1 MEGERMIHEQMFTE
15 KYRPTTL
22 TEVIGGDELRGLYDG
37 ICNDPWTLPN
47 ILLTT
52 RSAGT
57 GKTTIARAI
66 IKDIGAD
73 SLFLNAS
80 DDRGINTIRDK
91 VKEFAM
97 TQGFTRTAPK
107 VVHLDEADGLTKEA
121 QESLR
126 SIMEQYSS
134 NCRFIFTCNNGSKII
149 EPIKSRC
156 VQINLNNPPRD
167 KIYQRLNFIS
177 VQEDMNLKSDTID
190 DIIEFFYPDIRLM
203 INELDYLK
211 HFGETSRRNV
221 ASEVYE
227 LLRKRKFTEA
237 RKLWISE
244 QISPRLLVKEIYT
257 RVMADDKL
265 SKEQIVLA
273 VEYVAE
279 TDFRIAMGSDAEITL
294 ANLAIKLVSAV
305 FK

>member
-1 MEGERMIHEQMFTE
+1 MIYEHMFTE
-15 KYRPTTL
+15 KYRPKSL
-22 TEVIGGDELRGLYDG
+22 KEVIGGDEIRGLYEG
-37 ICNDPWTLPN
+37 IINDPWTLPN
-47 ILLTT
+47 ILLST

-57 GKTTIARAI
+57 GKTSIAKAI
-66 IKDIGAD
+66 IADIGAD

-80 DDRGINTIRDK
+80 DDRGINTIREQ

-97 TQGFTRTAPK
+97 TQGFTRNIPK

-126 SIMEQYSS
+126 SIMERYSS
-134 NCRFIFTCNNGSKII
+134 NCRFIFTCNNESKII

-156 VQINLNNPPRD
+156 IQISLNKPPKD
-167 KIYQRLNFIS
+167 KIHERLRFI
-177 VQEDMNLKSDTID
+177 VDQESMNIKDEEID

-203 INELDYLK
+203 INEIEYLK
-211 HFGETSRRNV
+211 TFGKSNRRNI
-221 ASEVYE
+221 ADEVYA
-227 LLRKRKFTEA
+227 LLKKRKFTEA
-237 RKLWISE
+237 RKLWIAE
-244 QISPRLLVKEIYT
+244 QTSPRLLVKEIFT
-257 RVMADDKL
+257 RLMSDDTL
-265 SKEQIVLA
+265 SKEQVVVG

-294 ANLAIKLVSAV
+294 ANLTIKLVSAV